1 MTLITILIWTL
12 TCCCFTGCSGQV
24 TVTQPPVLTS
34 TPGSTVTLTCRTNP
48 KVYTWT
54 DGDSKVAWY
63 QQKSGAA
70 PKLVIY
76 LGTKPTSEFSSR
88 FSGRGDGVDAA
99 MTISGVQAEDA
110 AVYYCQS
117 FHEINSFVS
126 LWYTFGGGTKLI
138 VNLGVLRPTL
148 TVLPPSKEE
157 EKKSSATLVCLAT
170 GGFPSG
176 WKLGWKVGGCSPSS
190 GLSNSLEVLGT
201 DGRYSWS
208 STLSLSADQ
217 WRKAGSV
224 SCEASLSGQSPITQT
239 LDPDQCSE

>member
-24 TVTQPPVLTS
+24 TVTQPPVVTF
-34 TPGSTVTLTCRTNP
+34 TPGNTVTLTCNTNP

-54 DGDSKVAWY
+54 DGGSRVHWY
-63 QQKSGAA
+63 QQKPGQA
-70 PKLVIY
+70 PKLLIY
-76 LGTKPTSEFSSR
+76 NGIKKPSGGGVPTR
-88 FSGRGDGVDAA
+88 FSGRGN
-99 MTISGVQAEDA
+99 VQAEDA

-117 FHEINSFVS
+117 THQINSAWFVS
-126 LWYTFGGGTKLI
+126 LWYTFGGRTKLI
-138 VNLGVLRPTL
+138 VDFKPTL
-148 TVLPPSKEE
+148 TVLPSSKEE
-157 EKKSSATLVCLAT
+157 ENKSSATLVCLAT

-224 SCEASLSGQSPITQT
+224 SCEASLSGQSPVTQT
-239 LDPDQCSE
+239 LEPDQCSE

>member
-24 TVTQPPVLTS
+24 TVTQPPVVTF
-34 TPGSTVTLTCRTNP
+34 TPGNTVTLTCNTNP

-54 DGDSKVAWY
+54 DGGSRVHWY
-63 QQKSGAA
+63 QQKPGQA
-70 PKLVIY
+70 PKLLIY
-76 LGTKPTSEFSSR
+76 NGIKKPSGGGVPTR
-88 FSGRGDGVDAA
+88 FSGRGN
-99 MTISGVQAEDA
+99 VQAEDA

-117 FHEINSFVS
+117 THQINSAWVFTQTLDV
-126 LWYTFGGGTKLI
+126 GM
-138 VNLGVLRPTL
+138 GVLRPTL
-148 TVLPPSKEE
+148 TVLPSSKEE
-157 EKKSSATLVCLAT
+157 ENKSSATLVCLAT

-224 SCEASLSGQSPITQT
+224 SCEASLSGQSPVTQT
-239 LDPDQCSE
+239 LEPDQCSE

>member
-1 MTLITILIWTL
+1 MASLANFL
-12 TCCCFTGCSGQV
+12 TQTDEVKSVSLGG
-24 TVTQPPVLTS
+24 TVTISAT
-34 TPGSTVTLTCRTNP
+34 GSSNIGSRVH
-48 KVYTWT
+48 
-54 DGDSKVAWY
+54 WY
-63 QQKSGAA
+63 QQKPGQA
-70 PKLVIY
+70 PKLLIY
-76 LGTKPTSEFSSR
+76 NGINKPSGGGVPTR
-88 FSGRGDGVDAA
+88 FSGRGNGIDAA
-99 MTISGVQAEDA
+99 LTISEVQAEDA

-117 FHEINSFVS
+117 YHEINSFVS
-126 LWYTFGGGTKLI
+126 LWYTFGRGTKLI
-138 VNLGVLRPTL
+138 VDFKPTL

-157 EKKSSATLVCLAT
+157 KKKSSATLVCLAT

-224 SCEASLSGQSPITQT
+224 SCEASLSGQSPVTQT
-239 LDPDQCSE
+239 LEPDQCSE